1 MSTAPDDTQAQAPTA
16 RTPSAAPAPGPA
28 APAPGPVPPAQERID
43 ALERAFGPLDDPA
56 NPLGGAALLAADAAG
71 HVLPAA
77 ERVLD
82 EYGLNAEFVPSS
94 LGGRLDRMD
103 VLGRLLRPV
112 FRRDASLGFGY
123 GLNCFFAA
131 TPVWTAG
138 DPAQRRLAA
147 RILLEGRRMAVA
159 RHEVAHGNDFVSD
172 EFTVRPGEEGGLV
185 LDGSKS
191 AIANASRADG
201 LVIFARI
208 PGVTGSRSRSVL
220 LLDRAELPPD
230 RVRNL
235 ARRSTTGMRSAEFGG
250 LRIVRCPVPSG
261 AVLGAPGDGYELSLR
276 SSLVIRGLIPSIVL
290 AGADTALRTTAR
302 FAARRR
308 DDGRSSL
315 DVQHVRDVLT
325 GAFLDLLLID
335 CLALVSTRALHLMP
349 TRMSAYAA
357 AAAYLAPKL
366 VAESMDEMS
375 AVLGEATFAE
385 DGMYGMFQKQLRD
398 LPVTSLGHAG
408 SAGRQ
413 VSLLPQLPYFA
424 RHSWFTGPEAPAGLF
439 ALDDDLPPLDLARPA
454 LLGDG
459 DPLAATLVAS
469 AALLDRTG
477 AALDGDAD
485 GDAVADRDA
494 ETDADGGVLHALAH
508 ALTRELNALRTA
520 FADVP
525 QGDRTALASPHNFGL
540 ADRYTLVLAAAA
552 CLGVWR
558 GQRSAPGGGAFLAD
572 AAWVTAALYRL
583 CRRLGLP
590 LPDRPVAAERRVL
603 AEALTRLHG
612 RRSYDLYDSP
622 LA

>member
-1 MSTAPDDTQAQAPTA
+1 MTA
-16 RTPSAAPAPGPA
+16 TPGTPGPQARPA
-28 APAPGPVPPAQERID
+28 AVDDAGAGADGLGRAGAAERID

-71 HVLPAA
+71 AVLPEA

-82 EYGLNAEFVPSS
+82 AYGLNAEFVPAA
-94 LGGRLDRMD
+94 LGGRLERMD

-138 DPAQRRLAA
+138 DAAQRRLAA

-172 EFTVRPGEEGGLV
+172 EFTVRPADGALV

-201 LVIFARI
+201 LVIFART

-220 LLDRAELPPD
+220 LLDRRELPPD
-230 RVRNL
+230 RVENL
-235 ARRSTTGMRSAEFGG
+235 ARRTTTGMRSAEFGG
-250 LRIVRCPVPSG
+250 LRITRCPVPES
-261 AVLGAPGDGYELSLR
+261 AVLGEPGDGYELSLR

-325 GAFLDLLLID
+325 GGFLDLLLID
-335 CLALVSTRALHLMP
+335 CLALVATRGLHLLP
-349 TRMSAYAA
+349 KQMSAYAA

-366 VAESMDEMS
+366 VSESMDEMS

-424 RHSWFTGPEAPAGLF
+424 RHAWFADPEAPAALF
-439 ALDDDLPPLDLARPA
+439 APDDDLPPLDLTRPA

-459 DPLAATLVAS
+459 DPLAATLVS
-469 AALLDRTG
+469 STDLLEDT
-477 AALDGDAD
+477 APPDGLEEEGRAVLRFLARSLTTEL
-485 GDAVADRDA
+485 GD
-494 ETDADGGVLHALAH
+494 
-508 ALTRELNALRTA
+508 LRKA
-520 FADVP
+520 FAEVP
-525 QGDRTALASPHNFGL
+525 LSDRSALASPHNFGL

-558 GQRSAPGGGAFLAD
+558 GRRTAAGAAGTFLAD
-572 AAWVTAALYRL
+572 AAWPTAALYRL

-590 LPDRPVAAERRVL
+590 LPDRPTACERRVL
-603 AEALTRLHG
+603 AEVLARLHG

>member
-1 MSTAPDDTQAQAPTA
+1 M
-16 RTPSAAPAPGPA
+16 SAARDPLGAKDEHGAQDQRA
-28 APAPGPVPPAQERID
+28 AQDRIN

-71 HVLPAA
+71 RVLPEG

-82 EYGLNAEFVPSS
+82 EYGLNAEFVPAP
-94 LGGRLDRMD
+94 LGGRLRRMD

-138 DPAQRRLAA
+138 DDEQRRLAA

-172 EFTVRPGEEGGLV
+172 EFTVRPGDGGLV

-201 LVIFARI
+201 LVIFARN
-208 PGVTGSRSRSVL
+208 PGVTGSRSRTVL
-220 LLDRAELPPD
+220 LLDRKELPPD

-235 ARRSTTGMRSAEFGG
+235 ARRTTTGMRSAEFGG
-250 LRIVRCPVPSG
+250 LRITQCPVPDG
-261 AVLGAPGDGYELSLR
+261 AVLGEPGDGYELSLR

-290 AGADTALRTTAR
+290 AGADTALRTVAR
-302 FAARRR
+302 FADRRR

-335 CLALVSTRALHLMP
+335 CLALVSTRGLHLLP
-349 TRMSAYAA
+349 HQMSAYAA

-424 RHSWFTGPEAPAGLF
+424 RHAWFTGHEAPAALF
-439 ALDDDLPPLDLARPA
+439 GLDDELPPLDLTQPA

-469 AALLDRTG
+469 ADLLERAGAPDGTGEGGTVLRLLART
-477 AALDGDAD
+477 LTDELGD
-485 GDAVADRDA
+485 
-494 ETDADGGVLHALAH
+494 
-508 ALTRELNALRTA
+508 LRKA

-525 QGDRTALASPHNFGL
+525 QGDRAALASPHNFGL
-540 ADRYTLVLAAAA
+540 ADRYTMVLAAAA

-558 GQRSAPGGGAFLAD
+558 GRRSAPGAAGTFLAD
-572 AAWVTAALYRL
+572 AAWPTAALYRL

-590 LPDRPVAAERRVL
+590 LPDRPGACERRVL
-603 AEALTRLHG
+603 AEALSRLHG